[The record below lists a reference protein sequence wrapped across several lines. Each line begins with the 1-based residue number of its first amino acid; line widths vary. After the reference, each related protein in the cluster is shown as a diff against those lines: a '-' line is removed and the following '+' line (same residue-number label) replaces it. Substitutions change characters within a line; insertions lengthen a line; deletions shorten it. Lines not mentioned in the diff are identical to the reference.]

1 MPEWANVSDCAKD
14 LIHHLLEVNPE
25 QRYSAKE
32 VLQHEWLSVD
42 VHEHKHAHHHHMHNA
57 IEQLKKFNARRKFKK
72 GVLAVASINKMQ
84 RLISSTKSN
93 KSASISPDSP
103 KAEPRAAPDIQ
114 TEKAKEE
121 KEQVDI
127 RAYFVSLNEVLSQ
140 NVQVMRTVIDKSPEM
155 MQEVKSQQKLEEMSD
170 VFQNIF
176 ENMKTMNEELTVFK
190 KAYLNVLLNGKDF
203 SKYFV

>member
-1 MPEWANVSDCAKD
+1 MEETH
-14 LIHHLLEVNPE
+14 I
-25 QRYSAKE
+25 
-32 VLQHEWLSVD
+32 
-42 VHEHKHAHHHHMHNA
+42 
-57 IEQLKKFNARRKFKK
+57 IEC
-72 GVLAVASINKMQ
+72 
-84 RLISSTKSN
+84 
-93 KSASISPDSP
+93 
-103 KAEPRAAPDIQ
+103 